1 MKMLALLC
9 AALICT
15 PITTHAED
23 TMFDGDLEAIIR
35 NTEAPEVTHNTTAR
49 APLPAEPI
57 PRVEKPFVPANDL
70 CTSTTFLPAGE
81 VDRLVAGP
89 DGTLKLKR
97 FMITSKCVN
106 GHLQST
112 AKRLN

>member
-1 MKMLALLC
+1 MVDSDSGGS
-9 AALICT
+9 T
-15 PITTHAED
+15 Y
-23 TMFDGDLEAIIR
+23 
-35 NTEAPEVTHNTTAR
+35 NTTAP
-49 APLPAEPI
+49 APRPAEPI

-106 GHLQST
+106 GHLQSST
-112 AKRLN
+112 RRLN